1 MSLPNLVL
9 LSDYQA
15 SDYLEKIYKIFVDE
29 VVNGNLSF
37 LGLRITCP
45 YHPPF
50 DNKHFSFWHLISEKN
65 QTNQEKDR
73 VPDMRRC
80 ERIKWISCVIKN
92 ADNKEKIWCWEKLIK
107 TTRGYNEHIHLYLHQ
122 ERYLVVLRRKN
133 NRLEIVTTFVVTSDL
148 IHNKKSEEKELYLD
162 PRG

>member
-29 VVNGNLSF
+29 VVNGNLFF

-50 DNKHFSFWHLISEKN
+50 DNKHFSFWHLIS
-65 QTNQEKDR
+65 
-73 VPDMRRC
+73 
-80 ERIKWISCVIKN
+80 
-92 ADNKEKIWCWEKLIK
+92 
-107 TTRGYNEHIHLYLHQ
+107 
-122 ERYLVVLRRKN
+122 
-133 NRLEIVTTFVVTSDL
+133 
-148 IHNKKSEEKELYLD
+148 
-162 PRG
+162 